1 MRTHDKTL
9 PSVVSGQP
17 PQRPTESPSSLQ
29 LESKGSNASSG
40 FAEDEV
46 TANIHNSK
54 YVIYLRYY
62 FFHRTSLN

>member
-1 MRTHDKTL
+1 MRTHDQTL

-17 PQRPTESPSSLQ
+17 PQPPTESPLSFQ

-46 TANIHNSK
+46 TTNIHNSK
-54 YVIYLRYY
+54 YVIFLR
-62 FFHRTSLN
+62 